1 MNSLTWR
8 KKRIHQNSMYVDLPN
23 TSHCTSKQGRDADQ
37 GLEFDSQIDE
47 DLAFTVEDEEAFGHI
62 FDKLGGD
69 KLQDE
74 VKDELSPITS

>member
-1 MNSLTWR
+1 
-8 KKRIHQNSMYVDLPN
+8 MYVDLPN

-47 DLAFTVEDEEAFGHI
+47 DEEIDEDLAFTVEDEEAFGHI
-62 FDKLGGD
+62 FDKPGAD